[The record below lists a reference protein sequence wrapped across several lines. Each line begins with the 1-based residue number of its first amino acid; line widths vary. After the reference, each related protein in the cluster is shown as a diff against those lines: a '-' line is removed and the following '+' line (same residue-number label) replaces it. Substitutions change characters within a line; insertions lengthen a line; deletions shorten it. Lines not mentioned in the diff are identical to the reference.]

1 MSPTNHTAELSSIG
15 DTDDE
20 LERWRRAA
28 DDAFQQLDW
37 AIGYLYGIR
46 KRREARV
53 LAMNRRVIR
62 KRILER
68 TAQPLP
74 AEQT

>member
-1 MSPTNHTAELSSIG
+1 MAGTVHDEKPTSIG
-15 DTDDE
+15 HTEDE

-37 AIGYLYGIR
+37 AIGFLYGIR
-46 KRREARV
+46 RHREARA

-62 KRILER
+62 RRILER
-68 TAQPLP
+68 SAQPLP
-74 AEQT
+74 GEQT

>member
-1 MSPTNHTAELSSIG
+1 VSPTTHTDEPSSIG

-68 TAQPLP
+68 SEQPLP

>member
-1 MSPTNHTAELSSIG
+1 MSPTNHTDELSSIG

>member
-1 MSPTNHTAELSSIG
+1 MSQAAQDVKPTSIG
-15 DTDDE
+15 PTDDE

-37 AIGYLYGIR
+37 AIGFLYGIR
-46 KRREARV
+46 RHREARV

-62 KRILER
+62 KQVLER
-68 TAQPLP
+68 SAQPLP
-74 AEQT
+74 GE